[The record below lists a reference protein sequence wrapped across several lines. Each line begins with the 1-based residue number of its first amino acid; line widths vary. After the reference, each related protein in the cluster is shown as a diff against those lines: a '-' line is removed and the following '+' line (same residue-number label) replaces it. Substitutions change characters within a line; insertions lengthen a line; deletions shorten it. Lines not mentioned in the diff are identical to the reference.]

1 VIEIVTCFINAN
13 VITPLQRKNAVV
25 VVDGNQISGIYDHLD
40 ITPDMKVIDAK
51 GCYLTPGFIDIH
63 VHGGGG
69 YSAMTGNPE
78 DVIKMCTAHAHYGT
92 TSILP
97 TTTTAPIAKLI
108 ESIDGVRGAQ
118 EKCNDSNILGIHLE
132 GPFLSVNQKGAQNEA
147 NILKPSQCNYED
159 LLDYWDGIKMMG
171 AAPEVEGGLE
181 LGRALKKRNIVA
193 SVAHS
198 DATFDEAVRALE
210 YGYDD
215 ITHIYSGCSTV
226 IRRNAYR
233 IAGVVEAGLVQDEYT
248 VQMIADLKH
257 LPVSLIKLIYKCKGP
272 DRISLITDGL
282 EYSASELEEGTVYR
296 QEGGIDTV
304 YEDGVMKLLDRQS
317 FAGSVATCS
326 KLVYNLYK
334 HADISLQ
341 DTLKM
346 ATLTPAKRIGIAD
359 RKGLIAAG
367 YDADILLF
375 DENVEMKMVMVNGKT
390 LFNHL
395 EENNEI

>member
-25 VVDGNQISGIYDHLD
+25 VVDGNKISGIYDHLD

-69 YSAMTGNPE
+69 CSALGGSM
-78 DVIKMCTAHAHYGT
+78 DDIIKMCTAHAQYGT

-97 TTTTAPIAKLI
+97 TTSAAPIQKLKDAMD
-108 ESIDGVRGAQ
+108 SVKAAQ
-118 EKCNDSNILGIHLE
+118 EKCTDSNILGIHLE
-132 GPFLSVNQKGAQNEA
+132 GPFFSVNQKGAQNEK
-147 NILKPSQCNYED
+147 NILKPSECDYED

-171 AAPEVEGGLE
+171 AAPEVEGALE
-181 LGRALKKRNIVA
+181 LGRALEKRNIVA

-198 DATFDEAVRALE
+198 DATYDETVKALE
-210 YGYDD
+210 YGYKD
-215 ITHIYSGCSTV
+215 ITHIYSGCSSV

-257 LPVSLIKLIYKCKGP
+257 LPVSLIKLIYKCKGA

-282 EYSASELEEGTVYR
+282 EYSASELEEGTVYL
-296 QEGGIDTV
+296 QPGGLETV

-326 KLVYNLYK
+326 KLVHNLYR
-334 HADISLQ
+334 HADISLM
-341 DTLKM
+341 DTVKM
-346 ATLTPAKRIGIAD
+346 ATLTPARRIGIAD
-359 RKGLIAAG
+359 RKGLIAEG

-375 DENVEMKMVMVNGKT
+375 DDAVDIKMVMVNGKA

-395 EENNEI
+395 EGSIQQ